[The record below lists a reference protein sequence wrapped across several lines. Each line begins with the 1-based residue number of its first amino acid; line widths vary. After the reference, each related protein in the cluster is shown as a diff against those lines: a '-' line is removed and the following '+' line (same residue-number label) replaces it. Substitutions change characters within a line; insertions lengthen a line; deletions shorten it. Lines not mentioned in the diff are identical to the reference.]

1 MLEKRKIAIKKKK
14 KEEGRGGKQFEQV
27 GLKRGDML

>member
-14 KEEGRGGKQFEQV
+14 KGRRGKQFEQV

>member
-1 MLEKRKIAIKKKK
+1 LLLGWKKRKIAIKE
-14 KEEGRGGKQFEQV
+14 KERRGKQFEQV